1 MFQILVKFVP
11 QTVPET
17 VSDGRHAQHDVEVL
31 LDVLQEDAVQVGER
45 PLAAD
50 VTTGRH
56 LAVKVMLLNH
66 YVKLGGILINF
77 AGLRVVFYANGT

>member
-1 MFQILVKFVP
+1 M
-11 QTVPET
+11 
-17 VSDGRHAQHDVEVL
+17 EVL

-45 PLAAD
+45 PLPAD

-56 LAVKVMLLNH
+56 LAVKVMLLSH
-66 YVKLGGILINF
+66 FVKLRVIF

>member
-1 MFQILVKFVP
+1 MFQIFVKFVP
-11 QTVPET
+11 QTVPKT

-31 LDVLQEDAVQVGER
+31 LDVLKKDAVQVGER

-50 VTTGRH
+50 VTAGRH
-56 LAVKVMLLNH
+56 LAVKVMLLSH
-66 YVKLGGILINF
+66 YAKLRVILIIF